1 MKLLKDPSL
10 SEYKQDNPPSNKRQ
24 KLDLPKKQVP
34 KSLNEYEPYENVLPS
49 AKIINDY
56 KVTLAIQ
63 IEKETATALYNMPD
77 DVKSTL
83 HFDSTQRSK
92 IDGDWPCLI
101 LIFTNNLRFS
111 LRPLFFAYEDGENI
125 VRLIVETYIR
135 LALTITSTDQAV
147 SAKDLWGKTTAVMT
161 DSVRKNLKIEDGVA
175 DVLKSNYKPYHLF
188 CKSHLVEAFVRSN
201 IEVLSTIENQLNF
214 REKLESINPS
224 VRSFLC
230 GVAVC
235 GIKSTLNL
243 ISHIK
248 QPLPLTWLIYLI
260 LFYNVRIKSNIHLF
274 IKNVDLQNL
283 VTLLL
288 LYFMLYL
295 AYVCC

>member
-34 KSLNEYEPYENVLPS
+34 KSLNEYERYENVLPS
-49 AKIINDY
+49 AKTINDY

-63 IEKETATALYNMPD
+63 IEKEAATALYNMPD

-111 LRPLFFAYEDGENI
+111 LRPLFFAYEDRENI

-135 LALTITSTDQAV
+135 LALTITST
-147 SAKDLWGKTTAVMT
+147 
-161 DSVRKNLKIEDGVA
+161 N
-175 DVLKSNYKPYHLF
+175 
-188 CKSHLVEAFVRSN
+188 
-201 IEVLSTIENQLNF
+201 
-214 REKLESINPS
+214 
-224 VRSFLC
+224 
-230 GVAVC
+230 
-235 GIKSTLNL
+235 
-243 ISHIK
+243 
-248 QPLPLTWLIYLI
+248 
-260 LFYNVRIKSNIHLF
+260 
-274 IKNVDLQNL
+274 
-283 VTLLL
+283 
-288 LYFMLYL
+288 
-295 AYVCC
+295 

>member
-34 KSLNEYEPYENVLPS
+34 KSLNEYKPYKNVLPS
-49 AKIINDY
+49 AKTINDY
-56 KVTLAIQ
+56 KLTLAIQ
-63 IEKETATALYNMPD
+63 TEKEAATALYNMPD

-224 VRSFLC
+224 V
-230 GVAVC
+230 
-235 GIKSTLNL
+235 
-243 ISHIK
+243 
-248 QPLPLTWLIYLI
+248 
-260 LFYNVRIKSNIHLF
+260 
-274 IKNVDLQNL
+274 
-283 VTLLL
+283 
-288 LYFMLYL
+288 
-295 AYVCC
+295 

>member
-1 MKLLKDPSL
+1 M
-10 SEYKQDNPPSNKRQ
+10 
-24 KLDLPKKQVP
+24 
-34 KSLNEYEPYENVLPS
+34 PS
-49 AKIINDY
+49 AKTINDY
-56 KVTLAIQ
+56 KLTLAIQ
-63 IEKETATALYNMPD
+63 TEKEAATALYNMPD

-201 IEVLSTIENQLNF
+201 IEVLSTIENQLHF
-214 REKLESINPS
+214 REKLESINLP
-224 VRSFLC
+224 VRSFLRGEKC
-230 GVAVC
+230 VAVC
-235 GIKSTLNL
+235 WIKSILNL
-243 ISHIK
+243 ISHDK
-248 QPLPLTWLIYLI
+248 SATSTNQAD
-260 LFYNVRIKSNIHLF
+260 LFDF
-274 IKNVDLQNL
+274 TLQLEN
-283 VTLLL
+283 
-288 LYFMLYL
+288 
-295 AYVCC
+295 

>member
-34 KSLNEYEPYENVLPS
+34 KSLNEYERYENVLPS
-49 AKIINDY
+49 AKTINDY

-63 IEKETATALYNMPD
+63 IEKEAATALYNMPD

>member
-34 KSLNEYEPYENVLPS
+34 KSLNEYERYENVLPS
-49 AKIINDY
+49 AKTINDY

-63 IEKETATALYNMPD
+63 IEKEAATALYNMPD

-243 ISHIK
+243 ISHLK